1 MNRLP
6 LDGVR
11 VVEFAHMVMGPSCGL
26 VLADLGAEVIKVEP
40 LEGDNTRRLEAAG
53 AGFFPV
59 FNRNK
64 KSLAVDL
71 KRAEGRDMVLRLL
84 DASDVLTENFRP
96 GALDKLGFGS
106 EALAARNPRL
116 VYCSLKG
123 FLDGP
128 YQHRPALDE
137 VVQMMGGL
145 AYMTGLPE
153 RPLRAGSSVVD
164 ILGGTFGAVAV
175 LAALRE
181 RESTGRGARVTSA
194 LFESTA
200 YLVAQHMA
208 QYEITGEAP
217 PPMSV
222 KRPAWSVYDIFETG
236 DGDRLF
242 VGVVTDTQWEIFCR
256 EFGQTELAADP
267 RLRTNGARVRER
279 AWLIPRLGEAMKR
292 FSKAELEA
300 KLERIGLPY
309 RADRQA
315 LGPAQ
320 RSAPHR
326 LRRVTRDAAALG
338 PHDPRSRPAD
348 RLRRRAPAKALRP
361 AADRRRRARRA
372 AGSRLWRGADRRARR
387 RGGHFPAACLNSIQ
401 PFSSASMPACTICSS
416 SCDATPEAP
425 MPPMQLPSTLIG
437 SPPCT
442 GSTGILS
449 IDIRPPA
456 TRSSHVLLEHARGRR
471 GTRLFDRD
479 RGVGR
484 RRAVHAHQMQQVPA
498 VVHDGDDDVPFVAPR
513 LGLRRRAHLAAVVE
527 SQLRSSPHF
536 VALSFSALRICSS
549 APGSSMVVRS
559 PGSRPSASAWI
570 ERRSVLPERVFGSS
584 VTKCTARGRAI
595 APSCLSTVSMTSFSS
610 FSCPSGEP
618 A

>member
-40 LEGDNTRRLEAAG
+40 LDGDNTRRLEAAG

-71 KRAEGRDMVLRLL
+71 KHAEGRDLVLRLL

-96 GALDKLGFGS
+96 GALDKLGFGY

-256 EFGQTELAADP
+256 EFDESELAADA
-267 RLRTNGARVRER
+267 RLQTNGARVRER
-279 AWLIPRLGEAMKR
+279 GWLIPHLSEVMKR

-300 KLERIGLPY
+300 KLERIGLPFAPIAKPWDLL
-309 RADRQA
+309 ADPHLTASGA
-315 LGPAQ
+315 L
-320 RSAPHR
+320 H
-326 LRRVTRDAAALG
+326 
-338 PHDPRSRPAD
+338 
-348 RLRRRAPAKALRP
+348 
-361 AADRRRRARRA
+361 
-372 AGSRLWRGADRRARR
+372 
-387 RGGHFPAACLNSIQ
+387 
-401 PFSSASMPACTICSS
+401 
-416 SCDATPEAP
+416 AT
-425 MPPMQLPSTLIG
+425 QLPSGRTIHVPGLPIAFGGEHLPKRFDPPPVGDGAREVLRAIG
-437 SPPCT
+437 YGDAQIGALAAS
-442 GSTGILS
+442 GVISL
-449 IDIRPPA
+449 PPA
-456 TRSSHVLLEHARGRR
+456 
-471 GTRLFDRD
+471 
-479 RGVGR
+479 
-484 RRAVHAHQMQQVPA
+484 
-498 VVHDGDDDVPFVAPR
+498 
-513 LGLRRRAHLAAVVE
+513 
-527 SQLRSSPHF
+527 
-536 VALSFSALRICSS
+536 
-549 APGSSMVVRS
+549 
-559 PGSRPSASAWI
+559 
-570 ERRSVLPERVFGSS
+570 
-584 VTKCTARGRAI
+584 
-595 APSCLSTVSMTSFSS
+595 
-610 FSCPSGEP
+610 
-618 A
+618 